1 MCTRPRLTPRFLHLL
16 CLGWLLVICVSSA
29 LEGLPGDGGAPA
41 RPDSSDGPAARVR
54 TSARVDDRPHRAIP
68 PPYRR
73 DGHLAS
79 CGRIDAFYSRPAADL
94 PLR

>member
-29 LEGLPGDGGAPA
+29 LGGVFQVMEEPPA

-73 DGHLAS
+73 DGHARVLWT
-79 CGRIDAFYSRPAADL
+79 D
-94 PLR
+94 